1 MEIPFFVNS
10 DDEAFYFLIRPVL
23 LLLPPLRD
31 RARVHVG

>member
-10 DDEAFYFLIRPVL
+10 DDEAFYFLIRLVL
-23 LLLPPLRD
+23 LLLPLRD